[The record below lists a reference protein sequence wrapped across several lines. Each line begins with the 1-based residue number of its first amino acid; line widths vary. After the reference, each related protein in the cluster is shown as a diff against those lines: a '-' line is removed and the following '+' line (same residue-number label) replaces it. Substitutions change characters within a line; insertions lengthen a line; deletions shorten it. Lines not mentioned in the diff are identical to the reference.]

1 MSELVTGSTLFEPTS
16 PDDRRLAQRAPEGLL
31 REANQAGAI
40 TAADVHTAVRVG
52 RLAGEEGEP
61 VLLALALA
69 VHAVVS
75 GSTCLDLG
83 AAVDPRVEIDWPE
96 PAGWLEQVQDS
107 PLVATGVLRVE
118 HGLIYLD
125 RYHEQE
131 VQVARDLEQR
141 LQATAET
148 HDESLLATGL
158 ERLFPP
164 VGDAAGDGGDGR
176 HDPVEQ
182 RAAARVAVT
191 RGTTVLTGGP
201 GTGKTTTV
209 ARLLALLVEQAEQ
222 RPGGHRLRI
231 ALCAP
236 TARAAA
242 QLRDAVTRAAA
253 DMSAADQARIEGLEA
268 LTMHRLLGW
277 KPGSSNRFRHDRR
290 NRLPHD
296 VVVVD
301 EASMVSLTLMARLL
315 EALRPE
321 TRLVV
326 VGDPDQLASVDAGA
340 VLADLVAGLRGRA
353 DDGVAVE
360 GAAGDEVEVEATGG
374 DGVRPGLGPPVVR
387 LTHTYRFGGGIG
399 DLAQAIRDGDAD
411 RALAVLADADDVDL
425 VADPDDVRHRL
436 VRQAV
441 DLRRRAAAGDGEGA
455 LRALAGHRLLCAHR
469 TGPFGVSAWN
479 RLVEQWVSEETGE
492 TFWTPMY
499 PGRPLLVTSND
510 YANDLLNGDTGVVI
524 RSVDGVLRAELETT
538 GGRRLLPTSR
548 LSDIETM
555 HAMTV
560 HKAQGSQAEHVTVLL
575 PELDSP
581 LLTRELLYT
590 GVTRAQ
596 RHVTVVGTPEVLRA
610 AIARRT
616 HRASGLAQR
625 LGAADG
631 GGDTGV
637 PA

>member
-1 MSELVTGSTLFEPTS
+1 MSELVTGSTLFEPST

-40 TAADVHTAVRVG
+40 TAADVHTALRVG
-52 RLAGEEGEP
+52 GLAGEEREP

-69 VHAVVS
+69 VHSVVS

-107 PLVATGVLRVE
+107 PLVASGVLRVE

-148 HDESLLATGL
+148 HDESLLAAGL

-164 VGDAAGDGGDGR
+164 VGGAAGDGHDDR
-176 HDPVEQ
+176 QHDPVEQ
-182 RAAARVAVT
+182 RTAARVAVT

-222 RPGGHRLRI
+222 RPAGHRLRI

-253 DMSAADQARIEGLEA
+253 GMSAADQARIEGLES

-353 DDGVAVE
+353 SDDGE
-360 GAAGDEVEVEATGG
+360 GEASAGE
-374 DGVRPGLGPPVVR
+374 GVPDAPTPPVVR

-411 RALAVLADADDVDL
+411 RALEVLADADDVDL
-425 VADPDDVRHRL
+425 VENSDDVRHRL

-441 DLRRRAAAGDGEGA
+441 DLRRRAAAGDGGGA
-455 LRALAGHRLLCAHR
+455 LEVLARHRLLCAHR
-469 TGPFGVSAWN
+469 TGKLGVAAWN
-479 RLVEQWVSEETGE
+479 RLIEQWVSEETGE

-524 RSVDGVLRAELETT
+524 RAADGVLRAELETT

-610 AIARRT
+610 AVARRT

-625 LGAADG
+625 LGAAGG

>member
-16 PDDRRLAQRAPEGLL
+16 ADDRRLAQRAPEGLL

-52 RLAGEEGEP
+52 RLAGEEREP

-141 LQATAET
+141 MQATAET

-242 QLRDAVTRAAA
+242 QLRDAS
-253 DMSAADQARIEGLEA
+253 SA
-268 LTMHRLLGW
+268 
-277 KPGSSNRFRHDRR
+277 P
-290 NRLPHD
+290 
-296 VVVVD
+296 
-301 EASMVSLTLMARLL
+301 
-315 EALRPE
+315 
-321 TRLVV
+321 
-326 VGDPDQLASVDAGA
+326 
-340 VLADLVAGLRGRA
+340 RGPRC
-353 DDGVAVE
+353 G
-360 GAAGDEVEVEATGG
+360 
-374 DGVRPGLGPPVVR
+374 
-387 LTHTYRFGGGIG
+387 
-399 DLAQAIRDGDAD
+399 
-411 RALAVLADADDVDL
+411 
-425 VADPDDVRHRL
+425 
-436 VRQAV
+436 
-441 DLRRRAAAGDGEGA
+441 
-455 LRALAGHRLLCAHR
+455 
-469 TGPFGVSAWN
+469 
-479 RLVEQWVSEETGE
+479 
-492 TFWTPMY
+492 
-499 PGRPLLVTSND
+499 PGRPRTC
-510 YANDLLNGDTGVVI
+510 
-524 RSVDGVLRAELETT
+524 
-538 GGRRLLPTSR
+538 RR
-548 LSDIETM
+548 
-555 HAMTV
+555 
-560 HKAQGSQAEHVTVLL
+560 
-575 PELDSP
+575 
-581 LLTRELLYT
+581 
-590 GVTRAQ
+590 
-596 RHVTVVGTPEVLRA
+596 
-610 AIARRT
+610 RR
-616 HRASGLAQR
+616 G
-625 LGAADG
+625 
-631 GGDTGV
+631 
-637 PA
+637 